1 MNFKV
6 ACVIHCKRKVKIRNK
21 RKFINYVNV
30 IFSKEF
36 KEFCENSPTLNFYV
50 DFKESLKR

>member
-1 MNFKV
+1 MNFEV

-21 RKFINYVNV
+21 RKFIIYENV
-30 IFSKEF
+30 LFSKEF
-36 KEFCENSPTLNFYV
+36 KEFCENSPALNFYV